1 MDINEQQECFRRYL
15 AGTASA
21 KEREWVEAWYAAFD
35 QLPDHTVAA
44 KATDAKKQIIYQK
57 ISQRIE
63 GRSWMYSWTKWAV
76 AACALLALGVLIW
89 QLNQRPGLG
98 GVPDTIVSTAAG
110 ERRSIRLNDSSV
122 IWLNGGSQLRY
133 TADYGKH
140 KREIWLEKGEVFF
153 DVTPNTRMPFV
164 VNAHALQVKV
174 LGTSFNVDAFPN
186 QDVAIGVRS
195 GKVQVSHAEQVLGT
209 LGMGDQLYFRR
220 NKGVASLSRMDAKW
234 IASWQQNKME
244 LENVDFKTL
253 RQTIAEFYG
262 VPLRS
267 IGKGLDDYRFTLVL
281 DRAVSIEETLEIIAA
296 IHQIGYR
303 KETDGTI
310 TIYPSTP

>member
-35 QLPDHTVAA
+35 ELPDHTVAA
-44 KATDAKKQIIYQK
+44 KATDAEKQIMYQK

-63 GRSWMYSWTKWAV
+63 GRSWIYSWTKWAV
-76 AACALLALGVLIW
+76 AACALLVLGVLIS
-89 QLNQRPGLG
+89 QLNQWSGLG
-98 GVPDTIVSTAAG
+98 GVPDTIISTAMG
-110 ERRSIRLNDSSV
+110 ERRSIQLSDSSV

-133 TADYGKH
+133 AANYGKH

-153 DVTPNTRMPFV
+153 DVAPNAEVPFI
-164 VNAHALQVKV
+164 VNAHALQIKV

-186 QDVAIGVRS
+186 QDVAIGVRN
-195 GKVQVSHAEQVLGT
+195 GKVQVSHTGQVLGT
-209 LGMGDQLYFRR
+209 LAGGDQLYFRR
-220 NKGVASLSRMDAKW
+220 SRGVASWSRVDAKW
-234 IASWQQNKME
+234 IGGWQQDKME
-244 LENVDFKTL
+244 LENVDFETL
-253 RQTIAEFYG
+253 RKTMADFYG

-267 IGKGLDDYRFTLVL
+267 TGKGLDQYRFTLVL
-281 DRAVSIEETLEIIAA
+281 DRAVSIEKTLEIIAA
-296 IHQIGYR
+296 IHQIDYR
-303 KETDGTI
+303 KETDGTL